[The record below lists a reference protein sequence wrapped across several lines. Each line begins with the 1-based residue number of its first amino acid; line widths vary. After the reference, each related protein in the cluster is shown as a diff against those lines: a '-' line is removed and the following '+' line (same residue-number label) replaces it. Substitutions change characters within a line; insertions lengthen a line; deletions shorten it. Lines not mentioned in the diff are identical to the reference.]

1 MVKKNRKT
9 AEGGYNT
16 LRNRL
21 GHFIIGGILVIA
33 GPLLSFF
40 AWQSVKE
47 GRASANWPTAKGK
60 ITEAKLWE
68 TTDRS
73 GLHFETKVRYTFVVD
88 GKTYNGDRLKIGG
101 KSTSDLNEAEADMK
115 RYGRLD
121 APIEVRYDPSDPSRC
136 TVETGATEGNFI
148 AAVVMGPAFVV
159 GGLVL
164 VGVGVLMTFMAKKKE
179 PRIEVGDDDEEEEER
194 PRSRKPKRRADD
206 EDEEEA
212 PPPKKKKKRPAAD
225 EDEDDEPPRKR
236 KSR

>member
-1 MVKKNRKT
+1 MVKKKRKT
-9 AEGGYNT
+9 SEGYNT

-21 GHFIIGGILVIA
+21 GHFIIGGLLVIA

-47 GRASANWPTAKGK
+47 GRASATWPTAKGK

-88 GKTYNGDRLKIGG
+88 GKTYNGERLKIGG
-101 KSTSDLNEAEADMK
+101 KSTSDLAEAEADMQ

-121 APIEVRYDPSDPSRC
+121 APMEVRYDPSDPSRC
-136 TVETGATEGNFI
+136 TLETGATTGNFI
-148 AAVVMGPAFVV
+148 AAVAMGPAFLV

-164 VGVGVLMTFMAKKKE
+164 VGVGVLMTLMAKKKDA
-179 PRIEVGDDDEEEEER
+179 RILESDDDDDEER

-206 EDEEEA
+206 EDEKDA
-212 PPPKKKKKRPAAD
+212 PPPKKKKRPAAD
-225 EDEDDEPPRKR
+225 EDEDDERPRKR